1 MLVQAGIVNYL
12 PWSKIKMAA
21 GEEARPG
28 SSRNIFDLLQVGV
41 DDAGDHVDQV
51 RAIDREEDDADQ
63 YSEGE
68 MSDEDE
74 FVPFSDDSD
83 DDSRSSDSSEEESID
98 PNLNS
103 SISEELV
110 NGTVVRTRSYY
121 GKDGTEWKSTP
132 MAPNAQ
138 TTRSNIV
145 TLLRNRIPNTH
156 NATSPAET
164 FDLFISRDM
173 IKLIVKYTNEEGKM
187 QRGDAWKE
195 TDDVEIRGLI
205 GILVF
210 LGAQKQSKVNLTT
223 IWEPLIGQDF
233 VRATMSKNR
242 CFQLL
247 NTLRFDNKDTR
258 RRRQETDKLAPIS
271 EVLDLHL
278 ANLQKYYVPGAS
290 LTVDEQLI
298 PFRGRCSFIQYIPSK
313 PAKYGL
319 KLFWICD
326 SETYYPLKCIIYT
339 GAMSRIPRVLG
350 QSQGHAELQ
359 EL

>member
-1 MLVQAGIVNYL
+1 
-12 PWSKIKMAA
+12 
-21 GEEARPG
+21 
-28 SSRNIFDLLQVGV
+28 
-41 DDAGDHVDQV
+41 
-51 RAIDREEDDADQ
+51 
-63 YSEGE
+63 
-68 MSDEDE
+68 
-74 FVPFSDDSD
+74 
-83 DDSRSSDSSEEESID
+83 
-98 PNLNS
+98 
-103 SISEELV
+103 
-110 NGTVVRTRSYY
+110 
-121 GKDGTEWKSTP
+121 
-132 MAPNAQ
+132 
-138 TTRSNIV
+138 
-145 TLLRNRIPNTH
+145 
-156 NATSPAET
+156 
-164 FDLFISRDM
+164 M
-173 IKLIVKYTNEEGKM
+173 IKLIVKYTKEEGKR

-205 GILVF
+205 CILVF

-258 RRRQETDKLAPIS
+258 RRRQETDKLAPIN

-298 PFRGRCSFIQYIPSK
+298 PFRGRCSFIKYIPSK

-350 QSQGHAELQ
+350 QSQGHAVVMELTLPYQ
-359 EL
+359 NKGRNVTMDNFFTDTALAEKLLQRKTTIAGTVRRNKRFLSNEFQAKKKLKLNDSLFGFSANQCILIYQGH